1 MVTGTRMALPW
12 ALPAPGEDEEVRKAA
27 VWSTLWGCA
36 QARCWCASAPAHLL
50 HGSETLLVRQEH
62 ALFPCN

>member
-1 MVTGTRMALPW
+1 MVTSTRMALPRS
-12 ALPAPGEDEEVRKAA
+12 LPALGEDEEVRKAA
-27 VWSTLWGCA
+27 VWSKFWGCA